1 MEVAKMAKKGKQVAD
16 NENKA
21 PAGTNDAVDSGTQ
34 APKGKKQKKTY
45 N

>member
-1 MEVAKMAKKGKQVAD
+1 MAKKGQQVTD
-16 NENKA
+16 SNQTPSTNNDTTEN
-21 PAGTNDAVDSGTQ
+21 TT

>member
-1 MEVAKMAKKGKQVAD
+1 MAKKGKPSAN
-16 NENKA
+16 NENKT
-21 PAGTNDAVDSGTQ
+21 PTGTNDAGEATG

>member
-1 MEVAKMAKKGKQVAD
+1 MAKKGKPKAN
-16 NENKA
+16 NENTV
-21 PAGTNDAVDSGTQ
+21 PAAGNDAGETTE

>member
-1 MEVAKMAKKGKQVAD
+1 MAKKGKQVVD
-16 NENKA
+16 NENKT
-21 PAGTNDAVDSGTQ
+21 PTGTNDAGDGGQ